1 MSIYVSRTDLLS
13 HCLVVP
19 SSYPDAPLY
28 GCPALVSYGKCGDTL
43 PVRLDKESAVTVSI
57 RRDVLEDLDQFRIE
71 VREWL
76 EANCPESQRRP
87 MTPQEQYWGGRR
99 GKFPSEDAKLWFE
112 RMRDQG
118 WIAPEWPPEYGGGGL
133 DARQARIVKD
143 EMKRLKARTPIYGIG
158 VWMLGPAVLE
168 YGTEE
173 QKQQHLRA
181 IVNGEI
187 RWAQGYSE
195 PGAGSD
201 LASVQCKAE
210 DMGDHFLVNGSKI
223 WTTAADKCDWIF
235 CLVRTDPNVKQQ
247 EGISFLLID
256 MADKGISTTPI
267 SLISGDSEFCQTFF
281 DNVKVPKENLIG
293 ELNKGW
299 SVAKALL
306 VHERKLMAEMGSD
319 TPRQVVAPNM
329 AAREYLEF
337 ENGKIADARLRSA
350 LVEYDMHMHA
360 VGLTHFRTFEEKTH
374 GVRSAAPLVMKY
386 VGTEAEISKSELL
399 LAIMG
404 SRGLGWEGEGFTPE
418 EIDTLRLWA
427 MSKAM
432 TIAGGSS
439 EIQLNVVAKNIL
451 ELPQS

>member
-1 MSIYVSRTDLLS
+1 MN
-13 HCLVVP
+13 
-19 SSYPDAPLY
+19 A
-28 GCPALVSYGKCGDTL
+28 
-43 PVRLDKESAVTVSI
+43 PVR
-57 RRDVLEDLDQFRIE
+57 RDSLEDLDQFRAE

-76 EANCPESQRRP
+76 AVNCPESQRQP
-87 MTPQEQYWGGRR
+87 MTPEEQYWGGRR
-99 GKFPSEDAKLWFE
+99 GKFASEDARLWFE

-118 WIAPEWPPEYGGGGL
+118 WTVPEWPQHYGGGGL
-133 DARQARIVKD
+133 NPHQGRIIKE
-143 EMKRLKARTPIYGIG
+143 EMKRIKARTPIYGIG
-158 VWMLGPAVLE
+158 IWMLGPAVLE
-168 YGTEE
+168 YGNEE
-173 QKQQHLRA
+173 QKEQHIRA

-201 LASVQCKAE
+201 LASLQCKAE
-210 DMGDHFLVNGSKI
+210 DKGDHFLVNGSKI

-235 CLVRTDPNVKQQ
+235 CLVRTDPQAKKQ

-256 MADKGISTTPI
+256 MDNPGISTTPI
-267 SLISGDSEFCQTFF
+267 SLISGESEFCQTFF
-281 DNVKVPKENLIG
+281 DNVKVPKQNLVG

-329 AAREYLEF
+329 AARAYLEF
-337 ENGKIADARLRSA
+337 DGGRIADARLRGE
-350 LVEYDMHMHA
+350 LVDYDMHMHA
-360 VGLTHFRTFEEKTH
+360 VGLTHFRTFGEKAN

-386 VGTEAEISKSELL
+386 VGTEAEKTKSELL

-432 TIAGGSS
+432 TVAGGTS
-439 EIQLNVVAKNIL
+439 EIQLNVIAKNIL
-451 ELPQS
+451 ALPQS

>member
-1 MSIYVSRTDLLS
+1 MN
-13 HCLVVP
+13 
-19 SSYPDAPLY
+19 A
-28 GCPALVSYGKCGDTL
+28 
-43 PVRLDKESAVTVSI
+43 PVR
-57 RRDVLEDLDQFRIE
+57 RDSLEDLEQFRAE

-76 EANCPESQRRP
+76 AINCPESQRQP
-87 MTPQEQYWGGRR
+87 MTPEEQYWGGRR
-99 GKFPSEDAKLWFE
+99 GKFASEDARLWFE
-112 RMRDQG
+112 RMRDKG
-118 WIAPEWPPEYGGGGL
+118 WVAPEWPEQYGGAEL
-133 DARQARIVKD
+133 DPRQARIIKE
-143 EMKRLKARTPIYGIG
+143 EMKRIKARTPIYGIG
-158 VWMLGPAVLE
+158 IWMLGPVVLE
-168 YGTEE
+168 YGNEE
-173 QKQQHLRA
+173 QKEQHIRA
-181 IVNGEI
+181 IVNGET

-201 LASVQCKAE
+201 LASLQCKAE
-210 DMGDHFLVNGSKI
+210 DQGDHFLVNGSKI
-223 WTTAADKCDWIF
+223 WTTAADRCDWIF
-235 CLVRTDPNVKQQ
+235 CLVRTDPHVKKQ

-256 MADKGISTTPI
+256 MDSPGVSTTPI
-267 SLISGDSEFCQTFF
+267 SLISGESEFCQTFF
-281 DNVKVPKENLIG
+281 DNVKVPKQNLVG

-337 ENGKIADARLRSA
+337 ENGRIADARLRSA
-350 LVEYDMHMHA
+350 LVDYDMHMHA

-439 EIQLNVVAKNIL
+439 EIQLNVIAKNIL